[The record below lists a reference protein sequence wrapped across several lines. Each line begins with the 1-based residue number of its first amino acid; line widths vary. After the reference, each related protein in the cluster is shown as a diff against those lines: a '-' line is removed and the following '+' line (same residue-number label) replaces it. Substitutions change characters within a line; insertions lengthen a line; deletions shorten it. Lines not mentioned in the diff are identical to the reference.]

1 MCACTRQWCLS
12 AGPELLRMEP
22 TDAGEKLANALWV
35 TKSFKAAYEATRMHR
50 YVRLSKWWDFQSAQS
65 P

>member
-1 MCACTRQWCLS
+1 
-12 AGPELLRMEP
+12 MEP

-50 YVRLSKWWDFQSAQS
+50 YVRLPRSWKFKCAQPS
-65 P
+65 